1 MTQFTNDVEVAID
14 EKSCFSDG
22 VPLSW
27 VLIGG
32 AFLLVGFIASLIAG
46 FTNYPMIETLHLA
59 LGGSKPSSEMLHPA
73 IAAMVYIKLLIAFSL
88 VSTLGL
94 FVLRQKANNNNAQA
108 LIGSLVVFV
117 CIVAAVVSIGGVAS
131 APGA

>member
-1 MTQFTNDVEVAID
+1 M
-14 EKSCFSDG
+14 
-22 VPLSW
+22 
-27 VLIGG
+27 LIGS
-32 AFLLVGFIASLIAG
+32 AILFSGFIASLIVG
-46 FTNYPMIETLHLA
+46 VTNYPMIETLHLA
-59 LGGSKPSSEMLHPA
+59 LGGSKPSPEMLHPA

-108 LIGSLVVFV
+108 LIGTLVVFV